1 MIAFLISFFATLYL
15 TLLASRAVH
24 YWKLAYAQAK
34 KITLQQKRL
43 ADQDAQIAW
52 LQRMLAESEAKRVDM
67 FQAIQRGAEVVREQD
82 ATIAE
87 LRNWLA
93 IVMPKAMKTT
103 VGRWN

>member
-34 KITLQQKRL
+34 KITLQQVRL
-43 ADQDAQIAW
+43 ADQDAQIAE
-52 LQRMLAESEAKRVDM
+52 LQRMLAASEAERAKM
-67 FQAIQRGAEVVREQD
+67 FQTITQGVETVREQD

-87 LRNWLA
+87 LRNWSA
-93 IVMPKAMKTT
+93 IVMPKAMKST